1 MENASVNNI
10 VKQGQTLAN
19 KAADKADDLRSDA
32 MPAVKKATNQART
45 IGQQGIDAVSDA
57 FSQARDAASDASDS
71 IVAYTK
77 KNPVKALA
85 IAAASGALLY
95 ALTKAL
101 SPNRD

>member
-19 KAADKADDLRSDA
+19 KAADKADDLRGDA

-57 FSQARDAASDASDS
+57 ISQARDAASDASDS

-85 IAAASGALLY
+85 IAAAAGALLY
-95 ALTKAL
+95 AVTRALTP
-101 SPNRD
+101 SRD